1 MCIRDRLKDT
11 QDKDYTKRTNE
22 FAAKNNNQLT
32 FDQAYSLL
40 KSTPIK
46 NYAFS
51 QSEDLKFDKVSE
63 AWGFDME
70 GFSNGMATGD
80 LDGDGDLDVVIN
92 NINSKASLLRNNANN
107 DNYLKINLKG
117 PPGNNRGYNAK
128 IEIDG
133 TNGKKYK
140 EFQVTRGFQSSCEPI
155 VHFGL
160 MSGEKIKSIKVI
172 WPDQKTEV
180 LTNIQARKIE
190 VDYKNARILR
200 SDKSINN
207 FLEETEALSFDH
219 KEAFFDDY
227 DVQVLLPHLL
237 SQLGPALAK
246 GDVNG
251 DGLEDLYLGGA
262 SGQAGSIYVQTKS
275 GAFSRGQSFSKYQ
288 ATEESE
294 ALFFDADGDQDLD
307 LYVGTASNQESDSS
321 DKLKDRLY
329 LNNGQG
335 QFSLSDRLPNLIK
348 QTGTVVAGDYD
359 GDGDLDLFVGGRLVH
374 GKYPNPANSTLL
386 ENTAAGFVDVTTKV
400 ASDLQSPG
408 MITDGAWTDY
418 DGDGDLD
425 LMLVGEWTDVLL
437 FENNEGQFSRNKR
450 NLSKS
455 IVGWWNSIEP
465 ADLDKDGD
473 MDYVLGNL
481 GENYKYQAS
490 DDEPFE
496 VFAGDF
502 DNSGVQDIVVS
513 YYSEDKLY
521 PVRGFQCSSE
531 QIPDLKK
538 KIATY
543 EDFGQ
548 SDVFKVYGAA
558 LDDAL
563 HYQANCFSSMILW
576 NEGGQLTPTRL
587 PYQAQ
592 LSPVQT
598 TVVTD
603 IDADGD
609 QDIITAGNWFV
620 AEIETPRADAGV
632 GTVLLNEGDKKFR
645 ALSASESG
653 FFANGDVRNM
663 VGVKGSNGQLQLVIG
678 NNNAEAQVFKLK

>member
-1 MCIRDRLKDT
+1 
-11 QDKDYTKRTNE
+11 
-22 FAAKNNNQLT
+22 
-32 FDQAYSLL
+32 
-40 KSTPIK
+40 
-46 NYAFS
+46 
-51 QSEDLKFDKVSE
+51 
-63 AWGFDME
+63 
-70 GFSNGMATGD
+70 
-80 LDGDGDLDVVIN
+80 
-92 NINSKASLLRNNANN
+92 
-107 DNYLKINLKG
+107 
-117 PPGNNRGYNAK
+117 
-128 IEIDG
+128 
-133 TNGKKYK
+133 
-140 EFQVTRGFQSSCEPI
+140 
-155 VHFGL
+155 
-160 MSGEKIKSIKVI
+160 
-172 WPDQKTEV
+172 
-180 LTNIQARKIE
+180 
-190 VDYKNARILR
+190 
-200 SDKSINN
+200 
-207 FLEETEALSFDH
+207 
-219 KEAFFDDY
+219 
-227 DVQVLLPHLL
+227 
-237 SQLGPALAK
+237 
-246 GDVNG
+246 
-251 DGLEDLYLGGA
+251 
-262 SGQAGSIYVQTKS
+262 
-275 GAFSRGQSFSKYQ
+275 
-288 ATEESE
+288 
-294 ALFFDADGDQDLD
+294 
-307 LYVGTASNQESDSS
+307 
-321 DKLKDRLY
+321 
-329 LNNGQG
+329 
-335 QFSLSDRLPNLIK
+335 
-348 QTGTVVAGDYD
+348 
-359 GDGDLDLFVGGRLVH
+359 
-374 GKYPNPANSTLL
+374 
-386 ENTAAGFVDVTTKV
+386 
-400 ASDLQSPG
+400 